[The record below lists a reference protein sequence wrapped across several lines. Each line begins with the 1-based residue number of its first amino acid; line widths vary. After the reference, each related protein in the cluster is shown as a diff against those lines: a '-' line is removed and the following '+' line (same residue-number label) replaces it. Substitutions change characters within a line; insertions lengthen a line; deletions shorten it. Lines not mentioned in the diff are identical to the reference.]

1 MQRRSNVI
9 ERMIQIQK
17 CFSLHWG
24 LGQRCSRIFSPELLI
39 LAREDYN
46 SLHREVWFR
55 HRIPSR
61 ASWTFRCLAFVSF
74 RKLWVWFSTPRAPRT
89 NCPSICGLFC
99 RSRSAKVFNTCQIC
113 AVKIF
118 YAWSSPVRNVKVLH
132 TRPPASFRIKIKS
145 SSDFFSSIVRFRLD
159 VENRKE

>member
-1 MQRRSNVI
+1 MKGCYRSRNAFQVQ
-9 ERMIQIQK
+9 M
-17 CFSLHWG
+17 
-24 LGQRCSRIFSPELLI
+24 GQRCSRIFSPELLI

-89 NCPSICGLFC
+89 NCPSICALFC
-99 RSRSAKVFNTCQIC
+99 GSRSAKVFNTCQIC

-118 YAWSSPVRNVKVLH
+118 YAWYSPVRNVKVFH
-132 TRPPASFRIKIKS
+132 TGPPAFFRIKIKLK
-145 SSDFFSSIVRFRLD
+145 V
-159 VENRKE
+159 